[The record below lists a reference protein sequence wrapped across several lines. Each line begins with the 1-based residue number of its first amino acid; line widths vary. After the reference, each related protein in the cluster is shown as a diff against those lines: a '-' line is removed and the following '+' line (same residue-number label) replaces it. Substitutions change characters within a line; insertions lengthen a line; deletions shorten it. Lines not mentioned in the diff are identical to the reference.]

1 MEKILSRVILTL
13 LSLTVIVVASE
24 IVTITFGV
32 YQSDKATV
40 MYRKFTPILEI
51 LEEKVEAQLNVP
63 VSFEL
68 RIFKDYDEANDAI
81 TNGEVDFVRFGPASY
96 IIAKKRNNYIKLL
109 VMEER
114 KGKKR
119 FKGVVVVK
127 SESPYTSLKDLKG
140 TDFAFGASK
149 STIGRYLIQAE
160 LVKAG
165 LTGGDFK
172 SYNYLDRHDKVFKA
186 VEIGDYHAGSVK
198 ETTYKRYN
206 KGDSLRILF
215 SFENVTK
222 PWIARAGLADETFTA
237 IQETLLSLEE
247 DTATLKELKVTG
259 FLPTSDS
266 EYEYVRKSME
276 LVSQFSD
283 DPF

>member
-119 FKGVVVVK
+119 FNGVICVAKDSSIQKVQ
-127 SESPYTSLKDLKG
+127 DLKG
-140 TDFAFGASK
+140 KRFAFGNK
-149 STIGRYLIQAE
+149 LSTIGRFLSQLYLVEHGIKE
-160 LVKAG
+160 SDL
-165 LTGGDFK
+165 
-172 SYNYLDRHDKVFKA
+172 SNYEYLGRHDKVGTAVAIGKFDAGALKESTFK
-186 VEIGDYHAGSVK
+186 K
-198 ETTYKRYN
+198 LLK
-206 KGDSLRILF
+206 KGHPLRALAIF
-215 SFENVTK
+215 PNVTK
-222 PWIARAGLADETFTA
+222 PWIARSGLSEKIRRTLS
-237 IQETLLSLEE
+237 ETLLHIKDSK
-247 DTATLKELKVTG
+247 ALKALVKDG
-259 FLPTSDS
+259 FLPGSDKDYAIIRS
-266 EYEYVRKSME
+266 SMNRNNE
-276 LVSQFSD
+276 F
-283 DPF
+283 FK